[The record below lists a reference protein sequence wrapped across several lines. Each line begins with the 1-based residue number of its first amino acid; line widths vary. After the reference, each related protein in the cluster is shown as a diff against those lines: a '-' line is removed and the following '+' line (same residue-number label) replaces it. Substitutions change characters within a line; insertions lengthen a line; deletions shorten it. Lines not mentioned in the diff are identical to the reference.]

1 MPARYSNPLRIA
13 LAHDWLVG
21 MRGGERV
28 LDSIARLIIA
38 EHRPAVLLAMFD
50 DARPL
55 SPAIDSL
62 PKIIWPPGRTALAAG
77 KLRRHLL
84 PLYPRAVAHLSA
96 RLRDLHAREPIDLLI
111 STSSAAIKGLRPPP
125 GVPHLCYCHSPA
137 RYVWAPDSAYQRGP
151 IGLALRAY
159 APLFKS
165 WDKRTAANVTRFL
178 ANSTAIQHRIR
189 TAYNADSYIVFPPA
203 RTDFFTP
210 SNITSDGISVPPVQ
224 NGPEQTQTP
233 PPRATDRGSERSV
246 PPPHNINTSSI
257 PTPRSNFWLFV
268 AALEPYKRADL
279 AIAAAARANTPLKI
293 VGKGRELPRLL
304 ALAAQHPSTKI
315 DFITNADDE
324 TLRDLYRA
332 ARLLIFPQIE
342 DFGIVSIEA
351 QSCGTPVVARN
362 QGGALDTVRDT
373 ITGILYE
380 GESPETIAAAAAR
393 CPNPNDPAVTRAC
406 RENALRFSEAA
417 FANALHEHI
426 NALTQKLPQKETN
439 GLKPVGS

>member
-1 MPARYSNPLRIA
+1 MPNPLRIA

-38 EHRPAVLLAMFD
+38 EHRPAALLAMFD

-55 SPAIDSL
+55 SPAIDSI
-62 PKIIWPPGRTALAAG
+62 PKLIWPPGRTALAAG
-77 KLRRHLL
+77 TLRRHLL

-96 RLRDLHAREPIDLLI
+96 RLHQLHTREPIDLLI

-137 RYVWAPDSAYQRGP
+137 RYVWAPDSSYQRGP

-165 WDKRTAANVTRFL
+165 WDRRTAKNVTRFL
-178 ANSTAIQHRIR
+178 ANSTAIRDRIR

-203 RTDFFTP
+203 RTDFFMPHNTVLGG
-210 SNITSDGISVPPVQ
+210 TGVPPVQ
-224 NGPEQTQTP
+224 NGPEQSQTP
-233 PPRATDRGSERSV
+233 PRAIDRGSERSV
-246 PPPHNINTSSI
+246 FPPHNTNTSSI

-279 AIAAAARANTPLKI
+279 AIRAAASAKTPLKI
-293 VGKGRELPRLL
+293 VGKGRELSRLRV
-304 ALAAQHPSTKI
+304 LAAATPNANV
-315 DFITNADDE
+315 DFITNASDE
-324 TLRDLYRA
+324 TLRDLYRS

-351 QSCGTPVVARN
+351 QACGTPVVARN
-362 QGGALDTVRDT
+362 QGGALDTVRNT

-380 GESPETIAAAAAR
+380 GESPDTIAAAAAR
-393 CPNPNDPAVTRAC
+393 CPNPDDPAVTRAC

-417 FANALHEHI
+417 FANSLREHI
-426 NALTQKLPQKETN
+426 AELTQKLPKKEAH